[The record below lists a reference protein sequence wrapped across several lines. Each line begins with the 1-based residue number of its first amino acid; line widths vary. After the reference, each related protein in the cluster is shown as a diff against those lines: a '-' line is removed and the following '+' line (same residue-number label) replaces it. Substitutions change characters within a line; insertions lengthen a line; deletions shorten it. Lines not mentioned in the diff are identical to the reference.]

1 MNRVGEYDLKLSLEK
16 CEFRKQEITYVRHV
30 LRSEGLKAD
39 PEKIRAVTEM
49 TPPNNNKKALRK
61 FMGIIQYLAKLL
73 PNLSIEGISTATTAT
88 VQ

>member
-1 MNRVGEYDLKLSLEK
+1 MNRTGEYDLKLSLEK
-16 CEFRKQEITYVRHV
+16 CEFRKQEITYGRHL

-61 FMGIIQYLAKLL
+61 FMGIIQYLVKLL